1 MNAPTTV
8 WTIGHSTRTLD
19 ALLEVLRAHRI
30 EVLVDVRRFPGSRR
44 LPQFGEQSLR
54 EALADEGIGYEWI
67 EALGGRR
74 RPVPDSPNDAWRNMA
89 FRGYAD
95 HMASQAFIE
104 GFARLWEIAAGRR
117 TCIMCAEV
125 LWWRCH
131 RSLICDALKVR
142 GVEVLHIQDQKE
154 ATPHPFTSAARL
166 EQGRLSYR
174 AGEGRAA
181 NGRGQASQLR
191 LDL

>member
-1 MNAPTTV
+1 MSAPSEV
-8 WTIGHSTRTLD
+8 WTIGHSTRSLD

-30 EVLVDVRRFPGSRR
+30 EALVDVRRFPGSRR
-44 LPQFGEQSLR
+44 LPQFGERPLR
-54 EALADEGIGYEWI
+54 EALAQEGIDYIWI

-74 RPVPDSPNDAWRNMA
+74 RPAPDSPNDAWRNTA

-95 HMASQAFIE
+95 HMASQAFAE
-104 GFARLWEIAAGRR
+104 GFARLWEIAARQR
-117 TCIMCAEV
+117 TCMMCAEV

-166 EQGRLSYR
+166 EGERLSYR

-181 NGRGQASQLR
+181 NGREQAPQLR